1 MKVLLSLDDCPNRMS
16 QPLYDGIV
24 KSEITA
30 EHAEVAEKINKFP
43 TTFSAIS
50 AISADSAVKD

>member
-16 QPLYDGIV
+16 QPLYGGIV

-50 AISADSAVKD
+50 AVKD